1 MNEQQTTTTGT
12 AEAENTDTEAIDPLD
27 RIDKSIDI
35 DASQELV
42 WDLVSRPGWWI
53 NDGTVDPEPELR
65 QEGEVTV
72 VTHPQHGEFR
82 LLTVAADRPS
92 YVAFRWLHAAT
103 DDRPQRST
111 LVEFRIVPRSSGVT
125 LSVAESGFAALSPDR
140 AVWLADR
147 SGNVDGWDTELAAA
161 RTFVEGS

>member
-1 MNEQQTTTTGT
+1 MNESQTTTTDPT
-12 AEAENTDTEAIDPLD
+12 AIDPLD
-27 RIDKSIDI
+27 RICKSIDI
-35 DASQELV
+35 DASPEKV
-42 WDLVSRPGWWI
+42 WDLVSRAGWWI
-53 NDGTVDPEPELR
+53 NDGSVESEPELR

-72 VTHPQHGEFR
+72 VTHPEHGEFR

-111 LVEFRIVPRSSGVT
+111 LVEFRIVPRSTGVT
-125 LSVAESGFAALSPDR
+125 LSVVESGFSALSPDR
-140 AVWLADR
+140 SVWLADR

-161 RTFVEGS
+161 RTFVERS

>member
-1 MNEQQTTTTGT
+1 MNQQQTTDTSTSGT
-12 AEAENTDTEAIDPLD
+12 NAIDPLD

-35 DASQELV
+35 DASPEKV
-42 WDLVSRPGWWI
+42 WDLVSRAGWWI
-53 NDGTVDPEPELR
+53 NDGTVDPEPEVR

-72 VTHPQHGEFR
+72 VTHPEHGEFR

-111 LVEFRIVPRSSGVT
+111 LVEFRIVPRGTGVT
-125 LSVAESGFAALSPDR
+125 LSVMESGFAALSPDR

-147 SGNVDGWDTELAAA
+147 SGNVDGWETELAAA
-161 RTFVEGS
+161 RAFVEGS

>member
-1 MNEQQTTTTGT
+1 MSDHQTTGT
-12 AEAENTDTEAIDPLD
+12 TRIDPLD
-27 RIDKSIDI
+27 RIDKSVDI
-35 DASQELV
+35 DASAEKV

-53 NDGTVDPEPELR
+53 NDGTVDAEPQLR
-65 QEGEVTV
+65 QEEDVTV
-72 VTHPQHGEFR
+72 LTHPQHGEFR

-103 DDRPQRST
+103 DARPQRST
-111 LVEFRIVPRSSGVT
+111 LVEFRIAPRGDGVT
-125 LSVAESGFAALSPDR
+125 LSVTESGFSGLSPDR

-147 SGNVDGWDTELAAA
+147 SGNVEGWDTELAAA

>member
-1 MNEQQTTTTGT
+1 MNEPQTTAATIADPT
-12 AEAENTDTEAIDPLD
+12 AIDPLD
-27 RIDKSIDI
+27 RIEKSIDI
-35 DASQELV
+35 DASPEKV
-42 WDLVSRPGWWI
+42 WDLVSRAGWWI

-65 QEGEVTV
+65 QEGGVTV

-82 LLTVAADRPS
+82 LLTMAADRPS

-111 LVEFRIVPRSSGVT
+111 LVEFRIVPRSTGVT
-125 LSVAESGFAALSPDR
+125 LSVVESGFATLSPDR

>member
-1 MNEQQTTTTGT
+1 MTEQPTATT
-12 AEAENTDTEAIDPLD
+12 AIDPLD

-35 DASQELV
+35 DATAEKV

-53 NDGTVDPEPELR
+53 NDGTVQAEPQLR
-65 QEGEVTV
+65 QEGDVTV
-72 VTHPQHGEFR
+72 VTHPEYGEFR
-82 LLTVAADRPS
+82 LLTVAAERPT

-103 DDRPQRST
+103 DDRPERST
-111 LVEFRIVPRSSGVT
+111 LVEFRIAPRGEGVT
-125 LSVAESGFAALSPDR
+125 LSVAESGFSGLSPDR

-147 SGNVDGWDTELAAA
+147 TGNVEGWDTELAAA